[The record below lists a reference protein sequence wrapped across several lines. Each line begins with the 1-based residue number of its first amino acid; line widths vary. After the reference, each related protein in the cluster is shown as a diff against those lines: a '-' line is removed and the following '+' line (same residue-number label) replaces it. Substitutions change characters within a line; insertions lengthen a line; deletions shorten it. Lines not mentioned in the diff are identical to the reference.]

1 VNQPTPSL
9 EREEYTLT
17 VEEPAEDDGEPV
29 DEEEEEEEA
38 LTEEVDNITETIP
51 LGFAPM
57 LRYKKR
63 GLNPPSTNTIVEDE
77 DDSSSE

>member
-9 EREEYTLT
+9 HKEYTLT
-17 VEEPAEDDGEPV
+17 VEEPAEDDRELV
-29 DEEEEEEEA
+29 DDEEEA